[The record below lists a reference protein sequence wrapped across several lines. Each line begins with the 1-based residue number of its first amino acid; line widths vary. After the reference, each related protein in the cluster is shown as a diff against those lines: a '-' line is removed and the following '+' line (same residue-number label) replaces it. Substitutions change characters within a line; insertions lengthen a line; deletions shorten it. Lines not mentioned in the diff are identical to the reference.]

1 MAEIRNAT
9 KEYVDKTGLKRVV
22 YNTTSSAYPPRPS
35 GVAAGMVEY
44 IGPVEPT
51 DWLDDDTWIDTA

>member
-1 MAEIRNAT
+1 MDVAT
-9 KEYVDKTGLKRVV
+9 LDFVNKTGLKRIV
-22 YNTTSSAYPPRPS
+22 YNTTTSSYPARPS
-35 GVAAGMVEY
+35 GVAGGMVEY